1 MVEALPREAASE
13 PGPVTS
19 LREQAGHLGVGWRH
33 GVRRLTRPGGREAH
47 IFSPNPPDGL
57 RGGHS
62 QPRSKQGDRG
72 PASQWHVITGFSPQP
87 SGGPLH
93 GRCRQLSR
101 LRVQKPGPHSLRG
114 RGEVIATALSMVSG
128 HQVSPEEALF
138 PGAVPA

>member
-33 GVRRLTRPGGREAH
+33 GVPRLTRPGERQAH

-57 RGGHS
+57 RGDHS

-72 PASQWHVITGFSPQP
+72 LASQWHVITGFSPQP
-87 SGGPLH
+87 SGRAGAP
-93 GRCRQLSR
+93 S
-101 LRVQKPGPHSLRG
+101 
-114 RGEVIATALSMVSG
+114 TAAAGSSAG
-128 HQVSPEEALF
+128 
-138 PGAVPA
+138 